1 MKLERFLPVA
11 VLFLALA
18 AGSAQGQTQRQAP
31 PPPPPNGG
39 GAPGFRIAKLA
50 MAITNVDA
58 MVTFY
63 RNVFGI
69 DFRAVDIGNGVKL
82 YTGKF
87 AGMDIL
93 FAPNTIA
100 NVKAEQ
106 SRTQFDIIVPDIKA
120 AKEKAQASGGS
131 VREEKEEAGRI
142 MATLVDPDGNTI
154 VVIQPK

>member
-1 MKLERFLPVA
+1 MKLDRFLLSAA
-11 VLFLALA
+11 VILAVA

-31 PPPPPNGG
+31 PPPPNGG
-39 GAPGFRIAKLA
+39 AAPGFRIAKLA

-63 RNVFGI
+63 RTVFDI
-69 DFRAVDIGNGVKL
+69 DFRAVDIGNGIKL

-120 AKEKAQASGGS
+120 AKEKAQAGGGS